1 MKKVNYNNT
10 FIYVDDSQLD
20 EKETGVIIKDDKEDE
35 LEKTA
40 EYNLD
45 DINPTIYSELKEND
59 NE

>member
-10 FIYVDDSQLD
+10 FIYVDDSPLD

-45 DINPTIYSELKEND
+45 DINPSIYSELKEND